1 VSSEQRGRCRIYK
14 LRYRSNGKQCVRYLG
29 SDAAVA
35 AALQSDLEQLQG
47 RRRCRRHEAA
57 LRHQARRLWQRAKAL
72 APSLAEHGLHFHGR
86 TVRQYRDGRFGDQR
100 RRSPEGSPH
109 RETLMN
115 GQESDKPAPAVGQ
128 PQRKRRSK
136 VFNAYRRQ
144 RVTSG
149 PLQSALRQVNA
160 DFMELNRIYVRTLT
174 GQLREE
180 ALSADNAERYEP
192 LLLGALQTGR
202 QVTALTHLEMV
213 VEARTAAA
221 YGSAWAQLALAGAEL
236 RRPSNGSP

>member
-1 VSSEQRGRCRIYK
+1 VSSEQRGGCRIYK
-14 LRYRSNGKQCVRYLG
+14 LRYRLGGRQCVRYLG
-29 SDAAVA
+29 SDAAAA
-35 AALQSDLEQLQG
+35 AALQSDLEQMQG
-47 RRRCRRHEAA
+47 RRRRRHEAA
-57 LRHQARRLWQRAKAL
+57 LRHQARRLRQRAKAL
-72 APSLAEHGLHFHGR
+72 APLLAEHGFHFHGR
-86 TVRQYRDGRFGDQR
+86 AVRHYRDGRFGDQR

-109 RETLMN
+109 RESLMN
-115 GQESDKPAPAVGQ
+115 VQEFDKPAPAVGQ

-202 QVTALTHLEMV
+202 QVAALTHLEME
-213 VEARTAAA
+213 VEARTVAA
-221 YGSAWAQLALAGAEL
+221 YGPWAQLELAAA
-236 RRPSNGSP
+236 PPQPTANGSK